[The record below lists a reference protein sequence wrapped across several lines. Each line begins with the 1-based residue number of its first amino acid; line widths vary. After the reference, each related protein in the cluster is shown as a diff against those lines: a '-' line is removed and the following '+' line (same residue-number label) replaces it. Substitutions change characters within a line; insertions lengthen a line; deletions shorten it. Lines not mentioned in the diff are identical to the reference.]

1 MANGPALSTA
11 KGGEI
16 YLGSEIG
23 DSLSLLDVLY
33 ANQFEGEF
41 LDPALLE
48 QTEENFYRGAPP
60 DWLNFHISEQAE
72 SRGIGIPF
80 IKRDGYDTLEQQIRQ
95 RRKRP
100 GISMVKLFHQSGC
113 GGTTL
118 AMQVLWD
125 LRKTFRCAVLTGST
139 SDITNVAKEV
149 VHLFTAGSRGH
160 QNTVLLLLND
170 EQILEKLRD
179 SIMKTIAEQNV
190 VVYMPVAILLS
201 CVRKDEVVQS
211 DHVALQRKLSD
222 KERQKFNEKKKELSR
237 RYSDKCTQFYGFN
250 IMQTNFSPA
259 YIKRECTVFSKV
271 QRTNRPKK
279 TQLAAFLSLLNAYVP
294 GSYLLESQCL
304 DFFKHDDFIHGDL
317 SLEDRMQPFSHLIVT
332 FQQDK
337 TSERRVRMAHS
348 MIAKQCTELMA
359 EAGVNR
365 SDTAR
370 NLLTCLCRDEVPPC
384 LLGFVKDML
393 TKREM
398 KKEENPNSSTEIKDE
413 QERFSRLILDIQK
426 REGNVESAA
435 VLKVA
440 SKKMDTNP
448 FFPQALARVYYIE
461 LKDYNK
467 AEMWAKEAKKRD
479 PQSSFVADTLG
490 QVHKNHLNY
499 LNPLNEKR
507 KELVLKLG
515 DVKSKELHAKPREI
529 LQLAAKAIEAFKH
542 EEQLAENE
550 RESDMKGDG
559 TTKVSHVFNNRG
571 QFGYVQVCNLLF
583 DLLVRQNETWRNVLT
598 KNVSMCSVLKS
609 LGDNKL
615 YRFNDLINSL
625 RDEVERKCDF
635 FDKYLTYSKP
645 DMKKYDVPYIS
656 KDTSDCYRK
665 YVGDSPPRH
674 VKEECAPYIQKLKQ
688 SLAETSAGI
697 LSYLDREYTEAELK
711 EITTWWKEI
720 YSSKDSLTAL
730 VNYILAHIMLINTGL
745 DSPPKHSCLTAF
757 RHKMP
762 LNPKEAPELHMLAL
776 LLHWPTD
783 SEDKCVFDLN
793 QLVQH
798 MHCSYEHAYKT
809 YFRSRYLRPLFFI
822 GKGQGLKRIVH
833 RKVLE
838 GLFLGQNKEEIQD
851 WSNWSDEN
859 IFQDPKIQKHLLRV
873 EGVVRNY
880 SLYATVG
887 GTEIEVDVN
896 LCNSLWKPRQVS
908 FYLGFTIRGPVAF
921 SIQNKTT
928 EKVEISEMDVSKPR
942 EIKPK
947 LSACPDTSKGS
958 SGMLKPS
965 GNAGSGIKQ
974 DSSDWTK
981 LTPEVNEVD
990 EDRTYSLQSKAGHYE
1005 CSVSTLRW
1013 VCKEKVRFRYQFC
1026 SWEDHVWKPAC
1037 TDYMPAGPLL
1047 DITVTAGKLEEVH
1060 LPHWIDHNSKI
1071 SDMFA
1076 ILHVDTC
1083 GDFVEQGSEVT
1094 SSHVKLFQPVFSPRG
1109 VMIRTKLGIP
1119 VKVFCDV
1126 LIYKTRMEFLTLHV
1140 YMVPPDRDVQQ
1151 KVERKETSY
1160 GSKIIPKPSPDKS
1173 LQMLDHFYLTADTDT
1188 AVIQPDKLKLRF
1200 EIRNYFEVFIR
1211 DAGSDFILKLKSKQK
1226 RNSENDTLWICT
1238 IRKGDYQNQST
1249 DHEEGQ
1255 HFVDRHRTA
1264 LIKGVRD
1271 TGAILDKLMDE
1282 ELISNETYD
1291 AVRALTTPQDQMREI
1306 LRFVSSAGRRSKDA
1320 FYQIIK
1326 GMKNLKHLISELQ
1339 GSR

>member
-16 YLGSEIG
+16 YLGSEI
-23 DSLSLLDVLY
+23 DNSLSLLDVLY
-33 ANQFEGEF
+33 ANQFERVSLGAK
-41 LDPALLE
+41 LSE

-60 DWLNFHISEQAE
+60 EWLNFHISEQAE
-72 SRGIGIPF
+72 SDGLGTPF
-80 IKRDGYDTLEQQIRQ
+80 IKRDGYDTLVQQIRQ
-95 RRKRP
+95 RRKLP
-100 GISMVKLFHQSGC
+100 GISTVKLFHQSGC

-139 SDITNVAKEV
+139 LDITNVAKEV

-170 EQILEKLRD
+170 EQILKKLQD
-179 SIMKTIAEQNV
+179 SIMKTIAEQNI

-201 CVRKDEVVQS
+201 CVRKDEVQQS
-211 DHVALQRKLSD
+211 DHVALQRELSD
-222 KERQKFNEKKKELSR
+222 KERQQFNEKEKELSR
-237 RYSDKCTQFYGFN
+237 RYSDKCAQFYGFN
-250 IMQTNFSPA
+250 IMKTDFSPA
-259 YIKRECTVFSKV
+259 YIKQECTLFSKV

-304 DFFKHDDFIHGDL
+304 DFLKHDDHGDL
-317 SLEDRMQPFSHLIVT
+317 SLEDRMQPFSHLIIT

-337 TSERRVRMAHS
+337 PSERRVRMAHS

-370 NLLTCLCRDEVPPC
+370 NLLTCLCRDEVPTC
-384 LLGFVKDML
+384 LRGFVKDML

-398 KKEENPNSSTEIKDE
+398 KKEENPHSVTEIKDE

-426 REGNVESAA
+426 RESDVESAS

-440 SKKMDTNP
+440 SEKMDENP

-499 LNPLNEKR
+499 L
-507 KELVLKLG
+507 
-515 DVKSKELHAKPREI
+515 KSKELHAKPREI
-529 LQLAAKAIEAFKH
+529 LQLATKAIEAFKH

-559 TTKVSHVFNNRG
+559 TTKVSHVFNSRG

-583 DLLVRQNETWRNVLT
+583 DLLVHQNETWRNVLT
-598 KNVSMCSVLKS
+598 KNVSMNSVLKS

-625 RDEVERKCDF
+625 RDEVERKCAF

-645 DMKKYDVPYIS
+645 DMTKDDASYIAR
-656 KDTSDCYRK
+656 DTSDCYRK
-665 YVGDSPPRH
+665 YVGDSPPNH
-674 VKEECAPYIQKLKQ
+674 VTEECAPYIQKLKQ
-688 SLAETSAGI
+688 SLAETSVGI

-730 VNYILAHIMLINTGL
+730 ANYILAHIMLLNKGVDL
-745 DSPPKHSCLTAF
+745 PLKHNSLTAL

-776 LLHWPTD
+776 LLYWPTN
-783 SEDKCVFDLN
+783 SEDKCVFNLTE
-793 QLVQH
+793 LVQH
-798 MHCSYEHAYKT
+798 MRCSYEHSYKK

-822 GKGQGLKRIVH
+822 GKGQGLNRIVH

-838 GLFLGQNKEEIQD
+838 GWANKEAIKD
-851 WSNWSDEN
+851 KSNWSDEK
-859 IFQDPKIQKHLLRV
+859 IFQDPVIQEHLLRV

-887 GTEIEVDVN
+887 GTQIEVDAN
-896 LCNSLWKPRQVS
+896 LRNSLWKPRQVS

-921 SIQNKTT
+921 SIQTKTT
-928 EKVEISEMDVSKPR
+928 EKVEISEMDVSKPG

-947 LSACPDTSKGS
+947 LSACPDTTKGS
-958 SGMLKPS
+958 SGMLMPS
-965 GNAGSGIKQ
+965 GNDGSAMKQ
-974 DSSDWTK
+974 DST
-981 LTPEVNEVD
+981 
-990 EDRTYSLQSKAGHYE
+990 
-1005 CSVSTLRW
+1005 
-1013 VCKEKVRFRYQFC
+1013 
-1026 SWEDHVWKPAC
+1026 
-1037 TDYMPAGPLL
+1037 
-1047 DITVTAGKLEEVH
+1047 
-1060 LPHWIDHNSKI
+1060 
-1071 SDMFA
+1071 
-1076 ILHVDTC
+1076 
-1083 GDFVEQGSEVT
+1083 
-1094 SSHVKLFQPVFSPRG
+1094 
-1109 VMIRTKLGIP
+1109 
-1119 VKVFCDV
+1119 
-1126 LIYKTRMEFLTLHV
+1126 
-1140 YMVPPDRDVQQ
+1140 
-1151 KVERKETSY
+1151 
-1160 GSKIIPKPSPDKS
+1160 
-1173 LQMLDHFYLTADTDT
+1173 
-1188 AVIQPDKLKLRF
+1188 
-1200 EIRNYFEVFIR
+1200 
-1211 DAGSDFILKLKSKQK
+1211 
-1226 RNSENDTLWICT
+1226 
-1238 IRKGDYQNQST
+1238 
-1249 DHEEGQ
+1249 
-1255 HFVDRHRTA
+1255 
-1264 LIKGVRD
+1264 
-1271 TGAILDKLMDE
+1271 
-1282 ELISNETYD
+1282 
-1291 AVRALTTPQDQMREI
+1291 
-1306 LRFVSSAGRRSKDA
+1306 
-1320 FYQIIK
+1320 
-1326 GMKNLKHLISELQ
+1326 
-1339 GSR
+1339 